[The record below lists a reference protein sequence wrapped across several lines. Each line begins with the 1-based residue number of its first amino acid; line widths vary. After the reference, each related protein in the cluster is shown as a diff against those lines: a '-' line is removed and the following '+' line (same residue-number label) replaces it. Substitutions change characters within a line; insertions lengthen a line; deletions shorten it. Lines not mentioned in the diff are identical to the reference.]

1 MKKSMSMKT
10 WMTMG
15 AALWLGGCAA
25 GQLDIQRD
33 ELSDARHAIEAA
45 RKAGAERCAPKE
57 MARAQSE
64 LYYAAHELTENGV
77 HPDETAG
84 HIADA
89 RKYADKARVLARKRC
104 APKPKA
110 KPEII
115 RLEGVHF
122 RTNSAELT
130 PASTAT
136 LDRAVAALKKRPDIR
151 VEVAAHTDSRG
162 SAAYNLKLSER
173 RAKSVMEYLI
183 SHGVDASRLTSR
195 GYGESQPVASNA
207 TPEGRAMNRR
217 VELRVIR

>member
-1 MKKSMSMKT
+1 MNTRHGT
-10 WMTMG
+10 WLMMG

-25 GQLDIQRD
+25 GSLNLDRD
-33 ELSDARHAIEAA
+33 ELADAKAAVDAA

-64 LYYAAHELTENGV
+64 LYWAAHELTEGGV
-77 HPDETAG
+77 HPDETSG

-89 RKYADKARVLARKRC
+89 RKYAEKARILARRNC
-104 APKPKA
+104 APKPKPKP

-122 RTNSAELT
+122 KTNSAEIT
-130 PASTAT
+130 PDSAAV
-136 LDRAVAALKKRPDIR
+136 LDRAVEALGKRPHLR

-162 SAAYNLKLSER
+162 SAAYNQALSER
-173 RAKSVMEYLI
+173 RARSVMNYLI
-183 SHGVDASRLTSR
+183 AHGVDASRLRAR

-207 TPEGRAMNRR
+207 TPEGRAKNRR
-217 VELRVIR
+217 VELRVLR